1 MRKGLINM
9 DRTSWVYCEYYDT
22 DEREWFLIH
31 VPADKA
37 LIFQLIYGENFHYID
52 ESLIIEE

>member
-1 MRKGLINM
+1 M